1 MTVEK
6 LKAFLTI
13 LLVSGHAKLSRQEMF
28 WERREDCH
36 NLVVSA
42 MMMKIEFLECKQCL
56 HLADNNALN
65 SSDEGRQ
72 LFNAINKQC
81 ILNFQP
87 TQHGSVEESIVPYF
101 GNHGAEQYIHGWV

>member
-13 LLVSGHAKLSRQEMF
+13 LLVSGYAKLSRQEMY

-42 MMMKIEFLECKQCL
+42 MMIKIEFLECKQCL

-65 SSDEGRQ
+65 SSDEFAKGDHY
-72 LFNAINKQC
+72 LMLLTNNAFSIFN
-81 ILNFQP
+81 LP
-87 TQHGSVEESIVPYF
+87 TM
-101 GNHGAEQYIHGWV
+101 

>member
-1 MTVEK
+1 MFTMTVEK

-13 LLVSGHAKLSRQEMF
+13 LLVSRYAGLSRQEMY

-42 MMMKIEFLECKQCL
+42 AMTKTKFLECKRYL

-65 SSDEGRQ
+65 GSDKFAKVRP
-72 LFNAINKQC
+72 LFNAINQKC
-81 ILNFQP
+81 ILNYQP
-87 TQHGSVEESIVPYF
+87 THTWQTHKV
-101 GNHGAEQYIHGWV
+101 